1 MRSVADKPVVEVNLS
16 AYRIAV
22 AVVNRV
28 CAVCGVRIGREQG
41 FFGQYHRVCTF
52 LPVAVKVL
60 YQIIAAAEY
69 VEQPAVA
76 AAFDG
81 LFGSGAVCGKMG
93 DDLFSGNVD
102 AACVCGRCAAAYR
115 NIDGGSQ
122 ADMAAETADAEADR
136 ASARAAGTGGEEG
149 RAVTRADFCTV
160 IFMMVLPVWQLYDEY
175 TPIRT
180 MR

>member
-1 MRSVADKPVVEVNLS
+1 M
-16 AYRIAV
+16 
-22 AVVNRV
+22 
-28 CAVCGVRIGREQG
+28 RIGGEQG
-41 FFGQYHRVCTF
+41 FFGQYHRICTF
-52 LPVAVKVL
+52 LPVAVKIL

-69 VEQPAVA
+69 VEQPMVA

-136 ASARAAGTGGEEG
+136 ASARAAGAGGEEEQG
-149 RAVTRADFCTV
+149 GYEGGFLHGCFYDGAPCLANIWRPLQNTSLHLFADSQNPNTGFRLFPSPNTS
-160 IFMMVLPVWQLYDEY
+160 
-175 TPIRT
+175 
-180 MR
+180 